1 MRSKTFLA
9 IAVTAA
15 LVLLPAAAQELTKRF
30 TNQDVIDMVG
40 LGLGE
45 DVIIEK
51 IRAAQDPAFDTS
63 TDGLKALK
71 AAQVPDSIIKVMINP
86 KAGLAAPAAPA
97 AMAAA
102 PGGGVAEDPN
112 LPPREVGV
120 FWKDGANWVMIDG
133 QAVSQAK
140 LGGRWGSFATM
151 GIKAKHWN
159 GFVNGKT
166 SRNVVRENRPL
177 FYVYVLEGMSAAD
190 YVLIKL
196 DPKGDKRQ
204 FEIGS
209 IGGMVGGKSGVR
221 TDKMRP
227 FNYERVASRTY
238 KMTLDEDLPPG
249 EWGFFMGTGQGMA
262 MSGDASTVGGTSQGR
277 MYDFHIPK

>member
-1 MRSKTFLA
+1 M
-9 IAVTAA
+9 
-15 LVLLPAAAQELTKRF
+15 
-30 TNQDVIDMVG
+30 
-40 LGLGE
+40 
-45 DVIIEK
+45 
-51 IRAAQDPAFDTS
+51 
-63 TDGLKALK
+63 DGLKALK

-86 KAGLAAPAAPA
+86 KAGMPAPAAA
-97 AMAAA
+97 VAAA

-112 LPPREVGV
+112 LPPKEVGV
-120 FWKDGANWVMIDG
+120 WWKDGANWVLLDG

-140 LGGRWGSFATM
+140 MGGRWGSFATM

-166 SRNVVRENRPL
+166 SRNTVRELRPMFY
-177 FYVYVLEGMSAAD
+177 FYVMEGTSAAD

-209 IGGMVGGKSGVR
+209 IGGVVGGKSGVR

-227 FNYERVASRTY
+227 FSFERVASRTY
-238 KMTLDEDLPPG
+238 KVTLDEDLKAG
-249 EWGFFMGTGQGMA
+249 EWGFFMGTGQAMA
-262 MSGDASTVGGTSQGR
+262 TGSSGQRAPRSDGSRSGR
-277 MYDFHIPK
+277 

>member
-1 MRSKTFLA
+1 MSKKVFSSLLA
-9 IAVTAA
+9 
-15 LVLLPAAAQELTKRF
+15 LCLLLTVASAQELSKRLS
-30 TNQDVIDMVG
+30 NQDIIDMVG
-40 LGLGE
+40 LGLGD
-45 DVIIEK
+45 DVIIAK
-51 IRAAQDPAFDTS
+51 IRTAQDAKFDTS

-71 AAQVPDSIIKVMINP
+71 AAKVSDAVIKVMIDP
-86 KAGLAAPAAPA
+86 KAVEVPAAAAAGAAAAAVGAPAD
-97 AMAAA
+97 
-102 PGGGVAEDPN
+102 DPN
-112 LPPREVGV
+112 LPPKEVGV
-120 FWKDGANWVMIDG
+120 FWKDGDKWVMVDG

-140 LGGRWGSFATM
+140 VGGRWGSFATM

-166 SRNVVRENRPL
+166 SRNIVRENRPV
-177 FYVYVLEGMSAAD
+177 FYFYVLEGTSAAD

-204 FEIGS
+204 FEVGS

-238 KMTLDEDLPPG
+238 RVTLDEDLPPG
-249 EWGFFMGTGQGMA
+249 EWGLFMGTGQSMA
-262 MSGDASTVGGTSQGR
+262 MGGNQGQTVGGSSQGR
-277 MYDFHIPK
+277 MYDFTIPK

>member
-1 MRSKTFLA
+1 MRSKKFLA
-9 IAVTAA
+9 IAATAA
-15 LVLLPAAAQELTKRF
+15 LLLLPAAAQELTKRF

-51 IRAAQDPAFDTS
+51 IRAAEDPAFDTS
-63 TDGLKALK
+63 MDGLKALK
-71 AAQVPDSIIKVMINP
+71 AAQVPDTIIKVMINP
-86 KAGLAAPAAPA
+86 KAGMAAPA
-97 AMAAA
+97 AMAAAA

-120 FWKDGANWVMIDG
+120 FWKDGANWVLIDG

-159 GFVNGKT
+159 GFVNGKS
-166 SRNVVRENRPL
+166 SRNVVRENRPV
-177 FYVYVLEGMSAAD
+177 FFVYVMEGTSAAD

-209 IGGMVGGKSGVR
+209 IGGVVGGKSGVR

-238 KMTLDEDLPPG
+238 RVTLDEDLPPG
-249 EWGFFMGTGQGMA
+249 EWGFFMGTGQAMA
-262 MSGDASTVGGTSQGR
+262 LSGGGGPTGGSSQGR

>member
-1 MRSKTFLA
+1 M
-9 IAVTAA
+9 
-15 LVLLPAAAQELTKRF
+15 
-30 TNQDVIDMVG
+30 
-40 LGLGE
+40 
-45 DVIIEK
+45 
-51 IRAAQDPAFDTS
+51 
-63 TDGLKALK
+63 DGLKALK

-86 KAGLAAPAAPA
+86 KAGMVAPA
-97 AMAAA
+97 AMVAVA

-159 GFVNGKT
+159 GFVNGKS
-166 SRNVVRENRPL
+166 SRNIVRENRPV

-209 IGGMVGGKSGVR
+209 IGGVVGGKSGVR

-238 KMTLDEDLPPG
+238 RMTLDEDLPPG

>member
-1 MRSKTFLA
+1 MRSRTLLA
-9 IAVTAA
+9 IIVAA
-15 LVLLPAAAQELTKRF
+15 TVLLLPAVAQELTKRF

-45 DVIIEK
+45 DIIIEK
-51 IRAAQDPAFDTS
+51 IRAADDPAFDTS
-63 TDGLKALK
+63 VDGLKALK
-71 AAQVPDSIIKVMINP
+71 AAQVPDSVIRVMINP
-86 KAGLAAPAAPA
+86 KAGMAAPTTPA
-97 AMAAA
+97 AMAAG

-120 FWKDGANWVMIDG
+120 FWKDGANWVLIDG
-133 QAVSQAK
+133 QGVSQAK
-140 LGGRWGSFATM
+140 LGGRWGSFATF

-166 SRNVVRENRPL
+166 SRNIVRENRPV
-177 FYVYVLEGMSAAD
+177 FYIYVLEGMSAAD

-196 DPKGDKRQ
+196 DRKGDKRQ

-209 IGGMVGGKSGVR
+209 IGGVVGGKSGVR

-227 FNYERVASRTY
+227 FSYERVASRTY
-238 KMTLDEDLPPG
+238 RVTLDEDLPAG

-262 MSGDASTVGGTSQGR
+262 MSGDANTVGGTSQGR

>member
-1 MRSKTFLA
+1 MRSKKFLA
-9 IAVTAA
+9 IVAAA
-15 LVLLPAAAQELTKRF
+15 LLFLPASAQELTKRF

-63 TDGLKALK
+63 VDGLKALK
-71 AAQVPDSIIKVMINP
+71 AAQVPDTIIKIMINP

-102 PGGGVAEDPN
+102 PGGGLAEDPN

-120 FWKDGANWVMIDG
+120 FWKDGANWVMLDG

-140 LGGRWGSFATM
+140 LGGRWGSFLTM
-151 GIKAKHWN
+151 GVKAMHWN
-159 GFVNGKT
+159 GFVNGKS
-166 SRNVVRENRPL
+166 SRNIVRENRPV
-177 FYVYVLEGMSAAD
+177 FFIYVLEGMSAAD

-209 IGGMVGGKSGVR
+209 IGGVVGGKSGVR

-227 FNYERVASRTY
+227 FNYERVAARTY
-238 KMTLDEDLPPG
+238 RLTLDEDLPGG

-262 MSGDASTVGGTSQGR
+262 MSGDAGVGGSSQGR
-277 MYDFHIPK
+277 MYDFHVPK